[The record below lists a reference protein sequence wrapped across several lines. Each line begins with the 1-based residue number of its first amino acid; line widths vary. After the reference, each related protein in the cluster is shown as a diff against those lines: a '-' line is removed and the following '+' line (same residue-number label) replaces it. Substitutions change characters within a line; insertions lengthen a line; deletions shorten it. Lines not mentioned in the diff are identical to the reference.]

1 MPSVS
6 SSKTDLY
13 LLFALRSLN
22 NLKII
27 CKTKVNRSQCMQ
39 RLICKRQ
46 FMAAEAN
53 ANQRLWLE
61 IRNQR

>member
-53 ANQRLWLE
+53 ANQRLCLE

>member
-46 FMAAEAN
+46 FMALSPAN
-53 ANQRLWLE
+53 ANQRLE